1 MAKRIELMTSMAR
14 RTLLRFDFDCNPD
27 VVTLIQTPAEQQK
40 RVETQAVDDRR
51 PTLFSYLC
59 AGLVGPAS

>member
-1 MAKRIELMTSMAR
+1 MAR